1 YRKGM
6 SFIRMLESFLG
17 ENIFRDGIRRYM
29 AAHKL
34 SNSTTVDLWN
44 ALSEAS
50 GQPVAE
56 IAAAW
61 TQQPGFPVVRVT
73 RDPSGKVSL
82 TQERFT
88 VHFDNAPPLEWKI
101 PLTYLLAGETAPAN
115 LLMTAKT
122 ADIPNVPAGRAIKV
136 NVEG

>member
-1 YRKGM
+1 
-6 SFIRMLESFLG
+6 FLRMLESFLG
-17 ENIFRDGIRRYM
+17 ENVFRDGIRKYM

-44 ALSEAS
+44 ALAEAS
-50 GQPVAE
+50 GKPVID

-61 TQQPGFPVVRVT
+61 TQQPGFPIVKVA
-73 RDPSGKVSL
+73 RDAAGKITL

-101 PLTYLLAGETAPAN
+101 PLTYEVPGEQAAPGVV
-115 LLMTAKT
+115 MTSKSM
-122 ADIPNVPAGRAIKV
+122 
-136 NVEG
+136 EL